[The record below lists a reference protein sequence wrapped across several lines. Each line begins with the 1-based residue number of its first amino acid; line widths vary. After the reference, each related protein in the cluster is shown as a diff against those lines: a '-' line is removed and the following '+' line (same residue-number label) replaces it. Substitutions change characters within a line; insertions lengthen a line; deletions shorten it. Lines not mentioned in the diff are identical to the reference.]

1 MEVGEKIRL
10 LRQSKGWSQGK
21 LAEKMGYTSRSTI
34 NKIEAGVNEVSLSTL
49 RKLAAALEVD
59 IRDLVTEDP
68 IIIPRKEEKP

>member
-1 MEVGEKIRL
+1 MEVGEKIKL

-34 NKIEAGVNEVSLSTL
+34 NKIEAGVNDVSVSTL
-49 RKLAAALEVD
+49 RKLAQVLEAD

-68 IIIPRKEEKP
+68 IVIPGKEEQP